1 MDFKVGDIV
10 KTKLYGNS
18 FLIKDIKESDIVFP
32 YVIVSNEPYKAR
44 KSNLRMMI
52 DLEKFKKEW
61 YKIK

>member
-18 FLIKDIKESDIVFP
+18 FLIKDIKECDAVFP

>member
-10 KTKLYGNS
+10 KTKLYGNA
-18 FLIKDIKESDIVFP
+18 FLIKDIKESDLVFP
-32 YVIVSNEPYKAR
+32 YVIVSNEPYENR
-44 KSNLRMMI
+44 KSNMRMMI